1 MSDELP
7 LNATREEA
15 EAVAAELPVGFGL
28 LEISILISIIYYSF
42 QLWKACSGR
51 QTYAGGTQHKPD
63 DIRRAAKRVRRAAR
77 HHGQKLSKEDA
88 AVIATT
94 GLDHLAAMEPQRL
107 AACCAESFEAE
118 YNEVAEKTPDRDDD

>member
-1 MSDELP
+1 M
-7 LNATREEA
+7 NATREEA

-51 QTYAGGTQHKPD
+51 QSYEKTYAGGTQHKPD

-77 HHGQKLSKEDA
+77 HHGQRLSKEDA
-88 AVIATT
+88 VVIATA

-118 YNEVAEKTPDRDDD
+118 YNEVAEKTPEGDDD